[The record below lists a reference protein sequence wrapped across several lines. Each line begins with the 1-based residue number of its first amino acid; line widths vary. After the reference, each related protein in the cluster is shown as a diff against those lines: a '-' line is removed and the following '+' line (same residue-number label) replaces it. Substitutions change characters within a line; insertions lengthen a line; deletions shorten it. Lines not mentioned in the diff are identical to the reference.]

1 MPGHED
7 LSHTTSMESCVADID
22 RLMST
27 PRVTTAPAGAEAASL
42 TPTGG
47 VPVVDRQSMAEAA
60 RLRLAEKLRAKVEEA
75 KILRE
80 ARTGEFQP
88 ITEEIIDDGAGHQA

>member
-1 MPGHED
+1 
-7 LSHTTSMESCVADID
+7 MESCVADID

-27 PRVTTAPAGAEAASL
+27 PRATTAPGTGEGSSL
-42 TPTGG
+42 TPAAG

-60 RLRLAEKLRAKVEEA
+60 RLRLAERLRAKVEEA

-80 ARTGEFQP
+80 ARTGEIQP
-88 ITEEIIDDGAGHQA
+88 VTDEIIDDGAGRQV